1 MNALLLLLEPF
12 LENLL
17 ATQGPKAVKALIELL
32 TKKGKT
38 AEEWLALCD
47 LAELPYEAYVKSRT
61 PTPIVEATSVLV
73 APSSEAPLPGA

>member
-47 LAELPYEAYVKSRT
+47 LAELPYEAYVKSQT
-61 PTPIVEATSVLV
+61 PASIVEATSVSI
-73 APSSEAPLPGA
+73 APPSEAPLLES

>member
-1 MNALLLLLEPF
+1 MNALLALLEPF

-47 LAELPYEAYVKSRT
+47 LAELPYEAYVKSKT
-61 PTPIVEATSVLV
+61 PTPIVEATSVSIV
-73 APSSEAPLPGA
+73 PPVEAPTPGA